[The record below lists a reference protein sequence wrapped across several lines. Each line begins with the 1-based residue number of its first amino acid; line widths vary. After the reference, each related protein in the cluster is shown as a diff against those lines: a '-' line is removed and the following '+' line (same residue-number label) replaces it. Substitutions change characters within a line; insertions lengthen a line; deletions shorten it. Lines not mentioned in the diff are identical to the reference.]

1 MDCAMPSNFSLVQLF
16 ANLWTVTHQAS
27 LSMGFLRQEYWSV
40 VPCPPPEDL
49 PDPGIK
55 SVSLM
60 SPALAGRFFNT
71 MPPGKPT
78 LDNNS
83 VYKSIPDSQ
92 FVALPTLPPW

>member
-1 MDCAMPSNFSLVQLF
+1 MDCAMPNNFSLVQLF

-55 SVSLM
+55 SVSLT
-60 SPALAGRFFNT
+60 SSALAGGFFTPIQN
-71 MPPGKPT
+71 K
-78 LDNNS
+78 
-83 VYKSIPDSQ
+83 K
-92 FVALPTLPPW
+92 

>member
-60 SPALAGRFFNT
+60 SPALAGRFFT
-71 MPPGKPT
+71 
-78 LDNNS
+78 NN
-83 VYKSIPDSQ
+83 
-92 FVALPTLPPW
+92 A

>member
-1 MDCAMPSNFSLVQLF
+1 MLSHFISVQLF
-16 ANLWTVTHQAS
+16 ATLWTVAHQAS

-60 SPALAGRFFNT
+60 SPALAAGFFT
-71 MPPGKPT
+71 T
-78 LDNNS
+78 S
-83 VYKSIPDSQ
+83 ATWKSPVLGSKA
-92 FVALPTLPPW
+92 FEM